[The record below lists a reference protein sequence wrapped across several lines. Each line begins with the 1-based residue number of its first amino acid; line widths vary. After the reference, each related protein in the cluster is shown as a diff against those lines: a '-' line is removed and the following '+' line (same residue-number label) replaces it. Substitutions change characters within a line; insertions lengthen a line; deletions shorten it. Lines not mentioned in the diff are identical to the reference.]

1 MSIELMKSRRARL
14 AKVFATAVILAAT
27 ASGPGLAH
35 DGSKHKTESSALGRL
50 TPTDVVEATEVK
62 LLDLELLDRY
72 GKPVRFQSEAVAD
85 RIVVIDFVYTTCTT
99 ICPIL
104 SAVMAL
110 VQDQLG
116 ARLGTQVRPISISID
131 PTRDTPERLNDYAH
145 KFGAG
150 PEWIWLTGR
159 KPAVDRVLIGLDTY
173 TPNFVDHA
181 STVLI
186 GDARSNTWT
195 RLFGFPAPEDI
206 LAHVDELV
214 TARNPA
220 QTSSKHED

>member
-1 MSIELMKSRRARL
+1 M

-35 DGSKHKTESSALGRL
+35 DGSKHKNHSSSLG
-50 TPTDVVEATEVK
+50 TPAQTDVVEATQVK

-104 SAVMAL
+104 SAVMAQ

-116 ARLGTQVRPISISID
+116 ARLGKQVRPISISID
-131 PTRDTPERLNDYAH
+131 PSRDTPERLNDYAL

-150 PEWIWLTGR
+150 PEWIWLTGP
-159 KPAVDRVLIGLDTY
+159 KWAVDQVLIGLDTY
-173 TPNFVDHA
+173 TPEFVDHA

-186 GDARSNTWT
+186 GDARSNTWK

-206 LAHVDELV
+206 LAHVDDLV
-214 TARNPA
+214 TARNPV

>member
-1 MSIELMKSRRARL
+1 MSMELMNNRRARL
-14 AKVFATAVILAAT
+14 AKAFAIAAILGVAT
-27 ASGPGLAH
+27 SGPGLAH
-35 DGSKHKTESSALGRL
+35 DGSKHNTSSLG
-50 TPTDVVEATEVK
+50 TPAQTDVVEATEVE
-62 LLDLELLDRY
+62 LLDLELVDRH

-104 SAVMAL
+104 SAVMAQ

-116 ARLGTQVRPISISID
+116 THLGNQVRPISISID
-131 PTRDTPERLNDYAH
+131 PSRDTPERLDAYAR

-159 KPAVDRVLIGLDTY
+159 KPAVDQVLIGLDTY
-173 TPNFVDHA
+173 TPEFVDHA

-206 LAHVDELV
+206 LAHVNELV
-214 TARNPA
+214 AARNPV

>member
-1 MSIELMKSRRARL
+1 MSIELMKYRRAKL
-14 AKVFATAVILAAT
+14 AKGLASAVILAVI

-35 DGSKHKTESSALGRL
+35 DGSKHKNRSSSLG
-50 TPTDVVEATEVK
+50 TPVQTDVDEGTKVK
-62 LLDLELLDRY
+62 LLDLELVDRS

-104 SAVMAL
+104 SAVMAQ
-110 VQDQLG
+110 VQDRLG
-116 ARLGTQVRPISISID
+116 ARLGTEVRPISISID
-131 PTRDTPERLNDYAH
+131 PIRDTPERLDAYAR

-159 KPAVDRVLIGLDTY
+159 KPAVDQVLIGLNTY
-173 TPNFVDHA
+173 TPNFIDHA
-181 STVLI
+181 SSVLI

-195 RLFGFPAPEDI
+195 RLFGFPGPEDI
-206 LAHVDELV
+206 LARVNELV
-214 TARNPA
+214 SARNPV